1 MAFVH
6 EFVRLKL
13 AGLPALG
20 LALALSGCQSGDTLG
35 ALNIGGGQG
44 RSQAETQPPAG
55 QDSITVQE
63 LLAYCPAVSLSE
75 RDAVLNSYQRGG
87 DGDASKLN
95 YRAAIVDTTRSCTY
109 GGGMTSMTI
118 GLAGRVIPGPTGT
131 SGTVRLPLHIRVYQD
146 TTEIH
151 SQRFEHDVTIADTA
165 GATQFIVV
173 DRNFSMPNP
182 TARNVRVI
190 IGFDEKPKEKTRR

>member
-1 MAFVH
+1 MAFVR

-13 AGLPALG
+13 AGLSALG

-35 ALNIGGGQG
+35 ALNIGGGP
-44 RSQAETQPPAG
+44 RADTQPPAG
-55 QDSITVQE
+55 EETITTQE
-63 LLAYCPAVSLSE
+63 LLAYCPAVLLAE

-118 GLAGRVIPGPTGT
+118 GLAGRIIPGPTGT
-131 SGTVRLPLHIRVYQD
+131 TGTVRLPLHIRVFQD

-151 SQRFEHDVTIADTA
+151 SQRFDHEVTIADTA

-182 TARNVRVI
+182 TSRNVRVI
-190 IGFDEKPKEKTRR
+190 IGFDEKSRR

>member
-1 MAFVH
+1 MAFVR

-13 AGLPALG
+13 AGLSALG
-20 LALALSGCQSGDTLG
+20 LVLALSGCQSGDTLG
-35 ALNIGGGQG
+35 ALNIGGGRGQP
-44 RSQAETQPPAG
+44 QVETQPPAG
-55 QDSITVQE
+55 QETITVQE
-63 LLAYCPAVSLSE
+63 LLAYCPAVSLAE

-87 DGDASKLN
+87 DGDPAKLN

-109 GGGMTSMTI
+109 GGGMTAMTI
-118 GLAGRVIPGPTGT
+118 GLAGRLIPGPAGT
-131 SGTVRLPLHIRVYQD
+131 PGTVRLPLHIRVFQD

-151 SQRFEHDVTIADTA
+151 SQRFDHEVTIADTA

-182 TARNVRVI
+182 TSRNVRVVV
-190 IGFDEKPKEKTRR
+190 GFDEKTRR